1 MVNSPDAAA
10 LDGAVLVQT
19 RRDKEDRRP
28 EIVARNRCCLVV
40 DVFAERQWD
49 AEVLQLR
56 AGKMVQVRTRDVPFR
71 TQIRIPCVEDTVE
84 QNAVGRLRQDVR
96 HFSDCRSALIRCRG
110 VDGRHLT
117 WLLGASNKLHMQ
129 YEF

>member
-1 MVNSPDAAA
+1 MASSPNAAA

-19 RRDKEDRRP
+19 RRDK
-28 EIVARNRCCLVV
+28 NRCCLLV
-40 DVFAERQWD
+40 DALAETQWD

-56 AGKMVQVRTRDVPFR
+56 AGNGTGPDERRAIQDENPHSLRGGHGGT
-71 TQIRIPCVEDTVE
+71 

-96 HFSDCRSALIRCRG
+96 HFTDCRSARYDVGG
-110 VDGRHLT
+110 VDRPHLT